1 MAIPT
6 AVAVVNRHCRMSF
19 IAVAAKHAVDNS
31 IRVEARSQRVMRI
44 CQKVVVPAAVYHYWE
59 RSRHYTSLSIEKRL
73 GTMSFLEGL
82 TREYGEGNLW
92 QACWKW
98 FLREFNAWKRRSN
111 HGKQHCHHALALGP

>member
-6 AVAVVNRHCRMSF
+6 AVAVVNRHRRMSF

-44 CQKVVVPAAVYHYWE
+44 CQKIVVPAAVYHTTIYPGIG
-59 RSRHYTSLSIEKRL
+59 RGQDTSLSIEKRL

-98 FLREFNAWKRRSN
+98 F
-111 HGKQHCHHALALGP
+111 